1 MKKKVTL
8 ARALKEKNRLVGR
21 IVKLR
26 KVVGEENSTIVGA
39 ARSVDVRAIYD
50 NAKALTR
57 RLVSIKT
64 AISRANIPIVSKL
77 VEMEE
82 LKSAISYLNRLNTSS
97 GMRRT
102 LNERY
107 ASEELCEYSAV
118 ITMQDVLNEVEA
130 MQKRIE
136 DIQDELDDFN
146 ASTTVEIEL
155 DD

>member
-64 AISRANIPIVSKL
+64 AISR
-77 VEMEE
+77 MEE